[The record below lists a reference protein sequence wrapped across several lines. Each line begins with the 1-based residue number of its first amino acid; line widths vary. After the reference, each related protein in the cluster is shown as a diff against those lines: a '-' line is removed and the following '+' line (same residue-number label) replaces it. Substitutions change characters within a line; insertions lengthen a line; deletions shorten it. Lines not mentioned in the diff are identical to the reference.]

1 MSWLTEPDS
10 EWDSDDS
17 PRKPRSRLR
26 LVALLLGGWLVVSV
40 VVLLILL
47 AVGGHH
53 SADRAGSGAT
63 AGSSGSASK
72 PASSASPNAS
82 ALPDGWVRQA
92 ADRQTDCAA
101 HAYGQVQAFFAR
113 TPCTSVQR
121 LLATTNS
128 HGRTVVIASNVVT
141 FRTAAQAQQYLGL
154 VNADG
159 TGNIA
164 DLLRDGVTY
173 PGGPDK
179 LPDAAFASRLDG
191 TRVLVAEAGY
201 VGGTSGAT
209 DSDAARDRRTGRAL
223 TPPGRP
229 HRWQSR
235 AGLGRDRTERS
246 PAGAG
251 TPIPGPQGF
260 NLLLRFPHM
269 HPRAM

>member
-10 EWDSDDS
+10 EWDFDDS
-17 PRKPRSRLR
+17 PRPPRSRLR
-26 LVALLLGGWLVVSV
+26 LIALLLGGWLVVSV

-53 SADRAGSGAT
+53 SSNQAGGSGST
-63 AGSSGSASK
+63 AGNS
-72 PASSASPNAS
+72 SSAGRPTNSAHSAAS

-121 LLATTNS
+121 LLATTKS
-128 HGRTVVIASNVVT
+128 DGRTVVIASSVVS
-141 FRTAAQAQQYLGL
+141 FQTAGQAQQYLTL

-164 DLLRDGVTY
+164 DLLREGVSY

-191 TRVLVAEAGY
+191 NRVLVAEAGY

-209 DSDAARDRRTGRAL
+209 DPTLREIA
-223 TPPGRP
+223 
-229 HRWQSR
+229 
-235 AGLGRDRTERS
+235 E
-246 PAGAG
+246 
-251 TPIPGPQGF
+251 QGV
-260 NLLLRFPHM
+260 R
-269 HPRAM
+269 